1 MRNQIFFKHI
11 NKFHPI
17 NWLAKCV
24 ERDRNADLND
34 IKHKENMLAKPEFLL
49 ILADIAVRVSNKNI
63 KVTNKIPSNKDFT
76 DFINYYINTTDKQQ
90 SKFLREHGILALASG
105 FLNEQIKFKFHHF
118 NLSGRSHLLYGQYDT
133 TIKEFMGL
141 DIMEIH
147 TIYLILKSIY
157 ENKKQYLFKEEDIIS
172 SEHPTLS
179 KKNIKFF
186 LDFFAI
192 DIKKYNSTLKNLG
205 ITKDDVYSFRLIE
218 KHPIIKID
226 NRYIIPTF
234 DNFLYSITSNLYIHL
249 LTHFAE
255 INKAKAYH
263 DKLGKE
269 FENYVELLTSQKF
282 NNIDKADDIVTKG
295 DRCEFVMN
303 YKATSIAVEVKK
315 FAFLRD
321 SIYKLNLDDLNKL
334 LEQHI
339 VKAYKQI
346 ENTFQYIDDEKNK
359 IGIIVIFGDISMSS
373 AVEDYLK
380 ENFKNN
386 NVIYDERIIIMS
398 IGNYESLLSNT
409 PDDVISVLNKYFATE
424 KYQRGDIIQI
434 ISSLGLELINPLLE
448 KTYLDCVDKI
458 FMDDNKTQ
466 EPIFDSRAGQILLT

>member
-1 MRNQIFFKHI
+1 MRNQMFFKHI
-11 NKFHPI
+11 NKYHPI
-17 NWLAKCV
+17 NWLLKCV
-24 ERDRNADLND
+24 ERDRNADRYDLT
-34 IKHKENMLAKPEFLL
+34 KKENMLATSEFLL
-49 ILADIAVRVSNKNI
+49 ILADITVRVSNKKI
-63 KVTNKIPSNKDFT
+63 KVVKEIPSNKDFT
-76 DFINYYINTTDKQQ
+76 DFINYYINSTDKQQ

-105 FLNEQIKFKFHHF
+105 FLNEQIKFKFHDF
-118 NLSGRSHLLYGQYDT
+118 NLSGRSHLLYSQYNI

-157 ENKKQYLFKEEDIIS
+157 EDKNRYLFKEEDIIS

-179 KKNIKFF
+179 KKNIKLF

-192 DIKKYNSTLKNLG
+192 DIKKYNSTLKDMG
-205 ITKDDVYSFRLIE
+205 ITKDNLYSFRLIE
-218 KHPIIKID
+218 KYPIIKID

-255 INKAKAYH
+255 IKKAKDYH
-263 DKLGKE
+263 TKLGKE
-269 FENYVELLTSQKF
+269 FEDYVELLTSQEF
-282 NNIDKADDIVTKG
+282 RNIDKADDIVKVG
-295 DRCEFVMN
+295 NRCEFIIN
-303 YKATSIAVEVKK
+303 HIDTAIAVEVKK

-321 SIYKLNLDDLNKL
+321 SIYKLNINDLNKL

-346 ENTFQYIDDEKNK
+346 ENTFQYIDDEKKK

-373 AVEDYLK
+373 AIKDHLI
-380 ENFKNN
+380 ENFKND
-386 NVIYDERIIIMS
+386 NVMYDERIIIMS
-398 IGNYESLLSNT
+398 IGNYESLLSNQ
-409 PDDVISVLNKYFATE
+409 PDNVIIILNKYLATE

-434 ISSLGLELINPLLE
+434 ISSLGLTLINPLLE
-448 KTYLDCVDKI
+448 KTYLDNVDKI
-458 FMDDNKTQ
+458 FQDNNK
-466 EPIFDSRAGQILLT
+466 ILEEQPVSPTNI

>member
-34 IKHKENMLAKPEFLL
+34 IKHKENMLAKSEFLL
-49 ILADIAVRVSNKNI
+49 ILADITIRVSNKNI
-63 KVTNKIPSNKDFT
+63 KVVNEIPSNKDFT

-90 SKFLREHGILALASG
+90 SKFLREHGILALVSG
-105 FLNEQIKFKFHHF
+105 FLNEQIKFKFHDF
-118 NLSGRSHLLYGQYDT
+118 NLSGRSHLLYSQYNT

-157 ENKKQYLFKEEDIIS
+157 EDKSRYLFKEEDIIS

-179 KKNIKFF
+179 KKNIKLF

-205 ITKDDVYSFRLIE
+205 ISKDDLYSFRLIE
-218 KHPIIKID
+218 KYPIIKID

-249 LTHFAE
+249 LTHFAD
-255 INKAKAYH
+255 IKKAKAYH
-263 DKLGKE
+263 TELGKE
-269 FENYVELLTSQKF
+269 FENYVELLTIQEFS
-282 NNIDKADDIVTKG
+282 NIDKADDIVKIG

-303 YKATSIAVEVKK
+303 HKDTSIAVEVKK

-321 SIYKLNLDDLNKL
+321 SIYKLNIDDLNKL

-339 VKAYKQI
+339 IKAYKQI
-346 ENTFQYIDDEKNK
+346 ENTFQYIDDEKDK

-373 AVEDYLK
+373 AIEDHLK
-380 ENFKNN
+380 ENFKNDD
-386 NVIYDERIIIMS
+386 VIYDERIIIMS
-398 IGNYESLLSNT
+398 IGNYESLLSNRA
-409 PDDVISVLNKYFATE
+409 DNVISVLNKYLATE

-448 KTYLDCVDKI
+448 KTYLDSIDKI
-458 FMDDNKTQ
+458 FMDDNKTL
-466 EPIFDSRAGQILLT
+466 ERNSLP